1 MKNEEHSDKS
11 SLFKLDLFRNL
22 GSHILLVVCR
32 SAWIPVEM
40 RLVSVE
46 CLTLLLSNSETIV
59 VIARRRD
66 G

>member
-1 MKNEEHSDKS
+1 MA
-11 SLFKLDLFRNL
+11 
-22 GSHILLVVCR
+22 HILLVVCR